1 MPLLRQSLVLA
12 FASLGILSV
21 SHAQDGYQCVDP
33 KNMSVR
39 YQAQP
44 CTSPHM
50 TRPAWRSAENPS
62 GWTTNPPTSGSA
74 QATASSARDGLTK
87 NQSDLLNRGVSG
99 AVGAAGV
106 LLLLLLL
113 GWVVR
118 GVFRMGRSVAG
129 KTAEIAAK
137 ATPEELAKAAGS
149 VAGLAERRARKL
161 RDAFNQGREVNN
173 KKQ

>member
-44 CTSPHM
+44 CPSPQM

-62 GWTTNPPTSGSA
+62 GWTTNPPATGASQSTSTS
-74 QATASSARDGLTK
+74 TRDGLTK
-87 NQSDLLNRGVSG
+87 NQSDLLNRGLGG
-99 AVGAAGV
+99 AVDAAGV
-106 LLLLLLL
+106 LLLLVLL

-118 GVFRMGRSVAG
+118 GVFRMGRGVVG

-137 ATPEELAKAAGS
+137 ASPEELARAAGS
-149 VAGLAERRARKL
+149 VAGIAERRARKL
-161 RDAFNQGREVNN
+161 REAFDQGREIKNR
-173 KKQ
+173 K